1 MNISKESISINKTA
15 RFAGFLY
22 LLVAIF
28 GGFSILYVSSTLIV
42 SGDAAVTAQNIKAS
56 EGLFRVGFVGGLITQ
71 TIQIILV
78 LCLFQI
84 LKAVNKNQAWLM
96 VIFSL
101 VGIPIAMLNLLN
113 NYAGLMLMRG
123 ADYLTVFDPDQLQAL
138 GLFFLELQKIGVSIA
153 AIFWGL
159 WLLPLGYLIFKSGY
173 IPKILGILLII
184 GGIGYLLDFG
194 IFFLFP
200 QLDVE
205 VSQYTFLGELLLPL
219 WLLIKGIDVEQWKKR
234 VQLN

>member
-1 MNISKESISINKTA
+1 
-15 RFAGFLY
+15 
-22 LLVAIF
+22 
-28 GGFSILYVSSTLIV
+28 
-42 SGDAAVTAQNIKAS
+42 
-56 EGLFRVGFVGGLITQ
+56 VGGLITQ

-159 WLLPLGYLIFKSGY
+159 WLLPLGYLIFKSSY

-219 WLLIKGIDVEQWKKR
+219 WLLIKGVDVEQWRKR
-234 VQLN
+234 VELN